1 MSTLEKAIII
11 ATKAHEGVIDKGGN
25 PYILHPLRVMIKQ
38 TSEECRIVAVL
49 HDVVEDTDISLTD
62 LRNEG
67 FSEDI
72 ILAVDALTRRSNESY
87 MEFISRCK
95 QDAMARLVKLADIED
110 NSDMSRIKNPTQR
123 DYDRL
128 QKYKKAKDE
137 LLS

>member
-123 DYDRL
+123 DYNRL